1 MATAFGLS
9 GLHAG
14 GDRSIQPK
22 TAKGNPMPDNATPPP
37 PVQTP
42 NESQVRTW
50 NMLCHLSALAGFI
63 IPFGNILGPLLIWQI
78 KKQEIPSVVIHG
90 KAALNFQ
97 ITVTIAA
104 VAGIVVALVL
114 SFFCVGYLLFPLV
127 ILIGLAGLVFAIIAG
142 IKANEGKDYQYPFS
156 LKLIN

>member
-1 MATAFGLS
+1 
-9 GLHAG
+9 
-14 GDRSIQPK
+14 
-22 TAKGNPMPDNATPPP
+22 MPDNTTSPPS
-37 PVQTP
+37 VQTP
-42 NESQVRTW
+42 NESQARTW

-78 KKQEIPSVVIHG
+78 KKQEIPSVVVHG

-127 ILIGLAGLVFAIIAG
+127 FLIGLAGLVFAVIAG
-142 IKANEGKDYQYPFS
+142 IKANEGKDYQYPYS